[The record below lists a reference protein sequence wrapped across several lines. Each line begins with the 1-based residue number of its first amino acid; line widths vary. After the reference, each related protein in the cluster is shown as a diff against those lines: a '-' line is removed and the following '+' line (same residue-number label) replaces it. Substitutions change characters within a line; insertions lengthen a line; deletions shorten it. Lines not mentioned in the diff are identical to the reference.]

1 MLGAILGVASIA
13 TNIIG
18 GSKAASAARQQAE
31 KQNEATDRQLEYDTE
46 MWEMKKQ
53 QLASQ
58 RDFAVQEIEAKAR
71 NEGRLASFQD
81 ARNIRSYSY
90 DLQIRNR
97 QQQTNEQ
104 QYRRSDDIFKHQLSL
119 NALAARAG
127 TIDELNKLEETKAQ
141 AAFDANDKYVQSL
154 ITEGKMRARG
164 QSGRSVD
171 KATQAAAFDYGQKVE
186 MLNLSI
192 ANAERNS
199 RSVLEEIRRDRTAAD
214 LSAYAAKMLDP
225 GVLPYAIEPMVT
237 PTSEFI
243 LPAELQEYD
252 FGPAPVAGAY
262 ASASAAANRV
272 WGSTISSIAGSI
284 GGFAGSYAKRG

>member
-1 MLGAILGVASIA
+1 
-13 TNIIG
+13 
-18 GSKAASAARQQAE
+18 
-31 KQNEATDRQLEYDTE
+31 
-46 MWEMKKQ
+46 
-53 QLASQ
+53 
-58 RDFAVQEIEAKAR
+58 
-71 NEGRLASFQD
+71 
-81 ARNIRSYSY
+81 
-90 DLQIRNR
+90 
-97 QQQTNEQ
+97 
-104 QYRRSDDIFKHQLSL
+104 
-119 NALAARAG
+119 
-127 TIDELNKLEETKAQ
+127 
-141 AAFDANDKYVQSL
+141 
-154 ITEGKMRARG
+154 MRARG

-199 RSVLEEIRRDRTAAD
+199 RSVLDEIRRDRTAAD

-225 GVLPYAIEPMVT
+225 GVLPYPIEPMPT

-272 WGSTISSIAGSI
+272 WGTTISSIAGSLGGMI
-284 GGFAGSYAKRG
+284 GKFG

>member
-13 TNIIG
+13 TNLIG
-18 GSKAASAARQQAE
+18 GSKAASAARQQADM
-31 KQNEATDRQLEYDTE
+31 QNQATDRQLEYDTE
-46 MWEMKKQ
+46 MWEMKKN
-53 QLASQ
+53 QLADQ
-58 RDFAVQEIEAKAR
+58 RDFAVQEIETKAR

-104 QYRRSDDIFKHQLSL
+104 QFRRSDDIFRNQLSL
-119 NALAARAG
+119 NSLSARAG
-127 TIDELNKLEETKAQ
+127 RRDELNKLEETKAQ

-199 RSVLEEIRRDRTAAD
+199 RSVLDEIRRDRTAAD

-225 GVLPYAIEPMVT
+225 GILPYPIEPLPT
-237 PTSEFI
+237 PTSDFV
-243 LPAELQEYD
+243 LPTELQEYD

-272 WGSTISSIAGSI
+272 WGSTISSIAGSVGGMI
-284 GGFAGSYAKRG
+284 GKF

>member
-1 MLGAILGVASIA
+1 MVLPVILGVASIA

-18 GSKAASAARQQAE
+18 GNKAASAAKQQAQM
-31 KQNEATDRQLEYDTE
+31 QNEATDRQLEYDTE

-71 NEGRLASFQD
+71 NEGRLASAQD

-104 QYRRSDDIFKHQLSL
+104 QYRRSDDIFRHQLSL

-141 AAFDANDKYVQSL
+141 AAFDAQDKYVQSL

-199 RSVLEEIRRDRTAAD
+199 RSVLDEIRRDMTAAD

-225 GVLPYAIEPMVT
+225 GVLPYPIEPLPT

-243 LPAELQEYD
+243 LPAPLQEYD
-252 FGPAPVAGAY
+252 FGPQPVAGAY
-262 ASASAAANRV
+262 ASTSAAANRV

-284 GGFAGSYAKRG
+284 GNFIR

>member
-13 TNIIG
+13 TNLIG

-46 MWEMKKQ
+46 MWEMKKN
-53 QLASQ
+53 QLADQ
-58 RDFAVQEIEAKAR
+58 RDFAVQEIETKAR

-104 QYRRSDDIFKHQLSL
+104 QFRRSDDIFRNQLSL
-119 NALAARAG
+119 NSLSARAG
-127 TIDELNKLEETKAQ
+127 RRDELNKLEETKAQ

-186 MLNLSI
+186 MLNLSLI
-192 ANAERNS
+192 H
-199 RSVLEEIRRDRTAAD
+199 I
-214 LSAYAAKMLDP
+214 
-225 GVLPYAIEPMVT
+225 
-237 PTSEFI
+237 
-243 LPAELQEYD
+243 
-252 FGPAPVAGAY
+252 
-262 ASASAAANRV
+262 
-272 WGSTISSIAGSI
+272 
-284 GGFAGSYAKRG
+284 

>member
-46 MWEMKKQ
+46 MWEMKKL
-53 QLASQ
+53 QLASE

-104 QYRRSDDIFKHQLSL
+104 QYRRSDDIFRHQLTL
-119 NALAARAG
+119 NSLAARAG
-127 TIDELNKLEETKAQ
+127 RRDELNKLEETKAQ

-225 GVLPYAIEPMVT
+225 GVLPYPIEPLAT

-243 LPAELQEYD
+243 LPQELQEYD
-252 FGPAPVAGAY
+252 FGPRPVAGAY
-262 ASASAAANRV
+262 ASPSAAANRV
-272 WGSTISSIAGSI
+272 WGTTISSIAGSI
-284 GGFAGSYAKRG
+284 GGFAGSYAKR

>member
-13 TNIIG
+13 TNLIG

-46 MWEMKKQ
+46 MWEMKKN
-53 QLASQ
+53 QLADQ
-58 RDFAVQEIEAKAR
+58 RDFAVQEIETKAR

-104 QYRRSDDIFKHQLSL
+104 QFRRSDDIFRNQLSL
-119 NALAARAG
+119 NSLSARAG
-127 TIDELNKLEETKAQ
+127 RRDELNKLEETKAQ

-199 RSVLEEIRRDRTAAD
+199 RSVLDEIRRDRTAAD

-225 GVLPYAIEPMVT
+225 GILPYPIEPLPT
-237 PTSEFI
+237 PTSDFV
-243 LPAELQEYD
+243 LPTELQEYD

-272 WGSTISSIAGSI
+272 WGSTISSIAGSVGGMI
-284 GGFAGSYAKRG
+284 GKFG